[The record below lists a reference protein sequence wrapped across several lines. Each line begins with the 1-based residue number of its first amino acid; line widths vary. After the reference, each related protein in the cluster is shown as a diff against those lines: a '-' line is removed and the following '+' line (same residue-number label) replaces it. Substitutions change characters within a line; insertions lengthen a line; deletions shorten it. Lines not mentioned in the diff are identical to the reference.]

1 MRALQDELATEQ
13 SRVKQLQGS
22 YVAATTSQSAAVVD
36 ALRKEGVACRALN
49 SLYEQGKK
57 QALAEL
63 DVCKTNITAV
73 RGALDVN
80 GDGTVGAVDTTSIFI
95 AVNVPEGY
103 GGVAVLQAYLD
114 TLRPPPLQRADSIY
128 HRVQHGI
135 MQAQLRTFASTV
147 APST

>member
-1 MRALQDELATEQ
+1 M
-13 SRVKQLQGS
+13 KQLQGS